1 MLRSLVGSEMCIRTR
16 MGFEFLHYYGEK
28 LSDTGIYIAGIP
40 DINAAEW
47 FKKPVKAKNALY
59 KAEKEDYVIMLSHTP
74 KLAEG
79 VTAENVDLQLSG
91 HTHGGQ
97 IYPFH
102 YFTEIA
108 NDGVLAGFYNKNGV
122 QMYVSR
128 GTRYW
133 GPPMRIFAPSE
144 ITVFNFSPA
153 GKNDKP
159 AA

>member
-1 MLRSLVGSEMCIRTR
+1 M
-16 MGFEFLHYYGEK
+16 
-28 LSDTGIYIAGIP
+28 
-40 DINAAEW
+40 
-47 FKKPVKAKNALY
+47 AKNLY